1 MVNDLTMGCDDCR
14 WSFLQGLHLQS
25 FIDYKSRIVE
35 QESVKSAFTAES
47 THGFFDAQIGFC
59 PSCRT
64 PYLVAYD
71 EDFSDTPPEDESGKR
86 IWVYNPLTDERRS
99 FLLAAVGTKSLDFA
113 GVSSVTMLQ
122 TP

>member
-1 MVNDLTMGCDDCR
+1 M
-14 WSFLQGLHLQS
+14 
-25 FIDYKSRIVE
+25 SRIVE

-47 THGFFDAQIGFC
+47 THSYFDAQIGFC

-71 EDFSDTPPEDESGKR
+71 EDFSDTPVEDEFGKR

-99 FLLAAVGTKSLDFA
+99 LLLAAVGIESLDFA
-113 GVSSVTMLQ
+113 DFRGDMYFIDNYGNYTYFGWN
-122 TP
+122 T